1 MKRFVLSVMLMF
13 GLLATPGLALAAQPA
28 DTDTS
33 FESVLS
39 GDIVDLGT
47 SGEITFVP
55 ESYDVSEGRTVSEEY
70 IWFTYDW
77 SNFEVVIV
85 GGDVAADEYYD
96 LTMGNMMEFYEVF
109 EVIEENVGTDHAFF
123 LANATYQGSE
133 MVVFYDYQVDA
144 LGDFDL
150 LVMQFAPADAL
161 VMDMEFVQ
169 QEVTIGEQPL
179 LVNTDPQEIQSILD
193 GGSTGTGEG
202 ESTPTSGN
210 PTGTGITE
218 RMGRLGDANTGSTA
232 TAEATEASGTTRT
245 TRTTATEEATATE
258 TTGTTRTTRTTRT
271 TGTTATEE
279 PTPTET
285 ASTSTGGTRTTRTTR
300 TTATTQTTPTEA
312 ATETAGGDWAS
323 MGLVS
328 DTEWVSPN
336 FQTSVSWDGG
346 MWAFPTEYEYAIYL
360 NEDPVYDSIT
370 IETVDGLGYAF
381 VTVRDAGDR
390 TPDTLADY
398 YTSQEYA
405 DSFDAEVTIIEV
417 STTDNTVAVVY
428 ETVNARNQPLMT
440 VLTATFMDDGTVI
453 FTQISGAPER
463 IQDVYAQ
470 FEDGVLVNGVPLVLN
485 YTSDEIAVLAGN

>member
-1 MKRFVLSVMLMF
+1 ML
-13 GLLATPGLALAAQPA
+13 GLVATPTLALAAQPA
-28 DTDTS
+28 ETDTS
-33 FESVLS
+33 FQSALS
-39 GDIVDLGT
+39 GDTVDLGT
-47 SGEITFVP
+47 SGEITFLP
-55 ESYDVSEGRTVSEEY
+55 ESYDISEGRTVSEEY

-109 EVIEENVGTDHAFF
+109 EVIDENVGTDHAFF

-144 LGDFDL
+144 LGEFDL

-161 VMDMEFVQ
+161 VTDMEFVQ
-169 QEVTIGEQPL
+169 QEVTIGDQPL
-179 LVNTDPQEIQSILD
+179 LSNTDPQEIQSILD
-193 GGSTGTGEG
+193 GGSTGTGQD

-218 RMGRLGDANTGSTA
+218 RMGRLGDSNTGTTA
-232 TAEATEASGTTRT
+232 TAEATETTGTTGTTRT
-245 TRTTATEEATATE
+245 TRSSQTTATEEATATEPAGTTRTSRTTRTAGTTATEEATATE
-258 TTGTTRTTRTTRT
+258 TATTSTGSTRTTRTTR
-271 TGTTATEE
+271 
-279 PTPTET
+279 
-285 ASTSTGGTRTTRTTR
+285 STGS
-300 TTATTQTTPTEA
+300 TQTTPTEA

-336 FQTSVSWDGG
+336 FQTSVTWDGG

-381 VTVRDAGDR
+381 VTVREPGER

-405 DSFDAEVTIIEV
+405 DSFEAGVTIIEV
-417 STTDNTVAVVY
+417 STTENTVAVVY
-428 ETVNARNQPLMT
+428 ETVNTRDQPLLT

-453 FTQISGAPER
+453 FTQISGSPER

-470 FEDGVLVNGVPLVLN
+470 FEDGVMVNGVPLVLN
-485 YTSDEIAVLAGN
+485 YTSEEIAVLAGN